1 MIDLH
6 LDSMR
11 DVAICTKSLDHIHTT
26 QLDSGCSTASSDVIR
41 QAQLILAS
49 ANYKPP
55 TTSAGGTTLVPQVS
69 NPSFI
74 FLYFFLSILI
84 LNCLLWLSVD
94 LSVPLDSCDCLSLP
108 WIATD
113 FFLKLLKQRELI
125 GWRTC
130 INGWP
135 IDVIHRSSFPS
146 GILALFIK
154 SIIL

>member
-6 LDSMR
+6 LDSMT

-74 FLYFFLSILI
+74 FLYFFLFIFI
-84 LNCLLWLSVD
+84 LNCLLCLSVD
-94 LSVPLDSCDCLSLP
+94 LAAPLDSCDCLPLP
-108 WIATD
+108 
-113 FFLKLLKQRELI
+113 
-125 GWRTC
+125 
-130 INGWP
+130 
-135 IDVIHRSSFPS
+135 
-146 GILALFIK
+146 
-154 SIIL
+154 